1 MSRSLVFLV
10 PNRLDCLEF
19 LCSSFIYISCW
30 SLLLLGSW
38 GCFFFKQKTAYEM
51 RISDWSSDVCSS
63 DLLTLPEADAF
74 EAIPGKGIAAKVAGH
89 DVLVG
94 SPRFLA
100 ERGVALTMLD
110 ERTQTLEAQGRTV
123 ITVARNGKLLGLLA
137 FGDAPRPD
145 AAETIRKLREA
156 GVKTVLITG
165 DNRRAA
171 GRVARELGLDEV
183 HAEVLPGRK
192 ADLIRRLQRQGRT
205 AMVGD
210 GINDAP
216 ALMQAEVAIAMGSG
230 TDIAIDA
237 ADIII
242 LNNRLAN
249 IVEER
254 EISRYS
260 YIKMV
265 RSEEHTSELQSLMRI
280 KSTDLC

>member
-1 MSRSLVFLV
+1 
-10 PNRLDCLEF
+10 
-19 LCSSFIYISCW
+19 
-30 SLLLLGSW
+30 
-38 GCFFFKQKTAYEM
+38 M
-51 RISDWSSDVCSS
+51 RISDWSSECA
-63 DLLTLPEADAF
+63 LP
-74 EAIPGKGIAAKVAGH
+74 I
-89 DVLVG
+89 
-94 SPRFLA
+94 FLA

-230 TDIAIDA
+230 TED
-237 ADIII
+237 
-242 LNNRLAN
+242 R
-249 IVEER
+249 
-254 EISRYS
+254 
-260 YIKMV
+260 
-265 RSEEHTSELQSLMRI
+265 
-280 KSTDLC
+280 KSTRLKSRQ